1 MNATWAMISYD
12 CLNFLLTG
20 FDPWIL
26 VGAFQD
32 VAPPKPKPP
41 LSHRI
46 MWNTKGT
53 GKFSQWDGVFNL
65 WIDLFRNQAMRSHF
79 RTLVET
85 LQSGQSFCFYL
96 VFVDVFSFRFHLICQ
111 AHGILLDKCEK
122 VCCKELRKSGGFAA
136 RAAHFGCESFVS
148 ALSDQARDR
157 EFVGF
162 DIQISIHFLNV
173 NGIFQITRTSVSD
186 LLWICIEAPGIGG
199 VRYDFLLEFLGDMK
213 LSLNFHA

>member
-96 VFVDVFSFRFHLICQ
+96 VFVDVFSLHPRQHCQERKAGVARRSPKLVNGEERALDTDRWRGKIQKICEEDKKIGK
-111 AHGILLDKCEK
+111 AGIEK
-122 VCCKELRKSGGFAA
+122 IEFYCRYIVIYCDTLK
-136 RAAHFGCESFVS
+136 FVS
-148 ALSDQARDR
+148 R
-157 EFVGF
+157 
-162 DIQISIHFLNV
+162 
-173 NGIFQITRTSVSD
+173 
-186 LLWICIEAPGIGG
+186 
-199 VRYDFLLEFLGDMK
+199 FLL
-213 LSLNFHA
+213 